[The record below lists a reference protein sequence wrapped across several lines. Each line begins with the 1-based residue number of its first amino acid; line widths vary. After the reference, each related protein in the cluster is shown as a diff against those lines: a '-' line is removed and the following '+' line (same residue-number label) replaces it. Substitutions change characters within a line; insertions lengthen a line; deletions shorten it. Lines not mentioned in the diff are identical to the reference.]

1 MAPNAIMI
9 PFVPPLTIVVPA
21 FNERD
26 NLPRVLDDA
35 LVFAR
40 ERCRAA
46 EILVVDDGSSDG
58 SAALLDE
65 LARAHAGSL
74 RVVRHEHNRGL
85 TAALRTGFYGAGNDF
100 VTWIPADGQI
110 PLDELAKI
118 LDAWRD
124 HDLVL
129 STYRRRD
136 DGLARKILSRG
147 LRLLLRATTGL
158 VDRLEGVY
166 LFRRALLEELDL
178 VAAQSAG
185 AIGFEI
191 AVKARRLGKVIG
203 STEIECAPRL
213 SGQSKVANAR
223 NVAQSFAELWRIRRS
238 LGRMRASA
246 PARGA
251 RVDDGPKSP

>member
-1 MAPNAIMI
+1 MAADAIMI
-9 PFVPPLTIVVPA
+9 PFAPSLTIVIPA

-26 NLPRVLDDA
+26 NLPRVVGEA
-35 LVFAR
+35 LAFAR
-40 ERCRAA
+40 TSCRAC
-46 EILVVDDGSSDG
+46 EVLVVDDGSSDG
-58 SAALLDE
+58 SAE
-65 LARAHAGSL
+65 VLATLAAPEL
-74 RVVRHEHNRGL
+74 RVIRHAHNAGL
-85 TAALRTGFYGAGNDF
+85 TAALRTGFFGAANEF

-110 PLDELAKI
+110 PLTELAKI

-129 STYRRRD
+129 STYRHRG
-136 DGLARKILSRG
+136 DGVARAVMSRG

-166 LFRRALLEELDL
+166 LFRRALLDELEL

-191 AVKARRLGKVIG
+191 AVKARRLGKRIG

-213 SGQSKVANAR
+213 SGSSKVANAR

-238 LGRMRASA
+238 V
-246 PARGA
+246 RGMP
-251 RVDDGPKSP
+251 RVKRP

>member
-1 MAPNAIMI
+1 MI
-9 PFVPPLTIVVPA
+9 PFAPSLTIVIPA
-21 FNERD
+21 YNERD
-26 NLPRVLDDA
+26 NLPRVVGDA
-35 LVFAR
+35 LTFAR
-40 ERCRAA
+40 ASCRAC
-46 EILVVDDGSSDG
+46 ELLVVDDGSTDG
-58 SAALLDE
+58 SDAVLRALAAPE
-65 LARAHAGSL
+65 L
-74 RVVRHEHNRGL
+74 RVIRHEQNAGL
-85 TAALRTGFYGAGNDF
+85 TAALRTGFFGATNEF

-110 PLDELAKI
+110 PLVELAKI

-136 DGLARKILSRG
+136 DGLARAVLSRG

-166 LFRRALLEELDL
+166 LFRRALLDELDL
-178 VAAQSAG
+178 VAARSAG

-191 AVKARRLGKVIG
+191 AVKARHLGKHIG

-213 SGQSKVANAR
+213 SGRSKVANAR

-238 LGRMRASA
+238 VRAMPRSRR
-246 PARGA
+246 PA
-251 RVDDGPKSP
+251 DGS

>member
-1 MAPNAIMI
+1 MLPFAPS
-9 PFVPPLTIVVPA
+9 LTIVVPA

-26 NLPRVLDDA
+26 NLPRVLGDA
-35 LVFAR
+35 LAFAR
-40 ERCRAA
+40 ASCRAA
-46 EILVVDDGSSDG
+46 EVLVVDDGSSDG
-58 SAALLDE
+58 SAALLAE
-65 LARAHAGSL
+65 LARAHPAL
-74 RVVRHEHNRGL
+74 RIVTHAENRGL
-85 TAALRTGFYGAGNDF
+85 TAALRTGFYGARNDF

-110 PLDELAKI
+110 ALSELGKI

-136 DGLARKILSRG
+136 DGLPRQILSRG
-147 LRLLLRATTGL
+147 LRLLLRITTGL

-166 LFRRALLEELDL
+166 LFRRALLDELDL
-178 VAAQSAG
+178 VAARSAG

-191 AVKARRLGKVIG
+191 AVKARRLQKRIG

-238 LGRMRASA
+238 LGRMRVRANPTSD
-246 PARGA
+246 PGHS
-251 RVDDGPKSP
+251 GPH

>member
-1 MAPNAIMI
+1 MI
-9 PFVPPLTIVVPA
+9 PFAPSLTIVIPA

-26 NLPRVLDDA
+26 NLARVVGEA
-35 LVFAR
+35 LAFAR
-40 ERCRAA
+40 SSCRAC
-46 EILVVDDGSSDG
+46 EVLVIDDGSSDG
-58 SAALLDE
+58 SADVLQM
-65 LARAHAGSL
+65 LAAPEL
-74 RVVRHEHNRGL
+74 RVIRHDRNAGL
-85 TAALRTGFYGAGNDF
+85 TAALRSGFFGAANDF

-110 PLDELAKI
+110 PLVELAKI

-129 STYRRRD
+129 STYRHRG
-136 DGLARKILSRG
+136 DGLVREVMSRG

-166 LFRRALLEELDL
+166 LFRRALLDELEL

-191 AVKARRLGKVIG
+191 AVKARRLGKRIG

-213 SGQSKVANAR
+213 SGSSKVANAR

-238 LGRMRASA
+238 V
-246 PARGA
+246 RGMP
-251 RVDDGPKSP
+251 RVKRP

>member
-1 MAPNAIMI
+1 MI
-9 PFVPPLTIVVPA
+9 PFAPSLTIVVPA

-26 NLPRVLDDA
+26 NLPRVLGDA
-35 LVFAR
+35 VAFAK

-46 EILVVDDGSSDG
+46 EVLVIDDGSSDG

-65 LARAHAGSL
+65 LARAHAGTL
-74 RVVRHEHNRGL
+74 RVVRHDHNRGL
-85 TAALRTGFYGAGNDF
+85 TAALRTGFYGARNDF

-110 PLDELAKI
+110 RLDELAKI
-118 LDAWRD
+118 LDVWRD

-136 DGLARKILSRG
+136 DGIMRTILSRG
-147 LRLLLRATTGL
+147 LRLLLRVTTGL

-166 LFRRALLEELDL
+166 LFRRALLDELDL

-191 AVKARRLGKVIG
+191 AVKARRLGKVVG

-213 SGQSKVANAR
+213 SGASKVANAR

-238 LGRMRASA
+238 LGRMSVRKPPTSD
-246 PARGA
+246 PGHSN
-251 RVDDGPKSP
+251 PH